1 MKMAHVYDL
10 HCHSL
15 VSDGSLSPTAVVN
28 RAQERGVTAL
38 ALTDH
43 DTTAGLAEARIAAT
57 HAGITLINGIELSTT
72 WQNKTF
78 HIVGLGIQ
86 PDHALLVKATRELAE
101 IRQDRAIKIAAKLE
115 KKRITGALEW
125 VTHSAGTSMV
135 TRTHFADFL
144 VSQFHVDNTQEAF
157 DRYLA
162 HGKSAYVSTMWADL
176 EAAVT
181 WITQAGGVAVL
192 AHPARYKLTANWMK
206 RLLTAF
212 KSAGGQALEVVT
224 GRSNND
230 EINLF
235 ADYAVK
241 FDMYGSVGSDF
252 HNPQNQW
259 VELGRLAPLPVKVKP
274 VWGLLSQSS
283 DSS

>member
-1 MKMAHVYDL
+1 
-10 HCHSL
+10 
-15 VSDGSLSPTAVVN
+15 
-28 RAQERGVTAL
+28 
-38 ALTDH
+38 
-43 DTTAGLAEARIAAT
+43 
-57 HAGITLINGIELSTT
+57 
-72 WQNKTF
+72 
-78 HIVGLGIQ
+78 
-86 PDHALLVKATRELAE
+86 
-101 IRQDRAIKIAAKLE
+101 
-115 KKRITGALEW
+115 
-125 VTHSAGTSMV
+125 
-135 TRTHFADFL
+135 
-144 VSQFHVDNTQEAF
+144 
-157 DRYLA
+157 
-162 HGKSAYVSTMWADL
+162 
-176 EAAVT
+176 
-181 WITQAGGVAVL
+181 
-192 AHPARYKLTANWMK
+192 MK

-230 EINLF
+230 EISLF